1 MASDPQ
7 LIPKP
12 DDPDTV
18 ARSAAHDPWGVK
30 RAEKLLMSLQGVLSA
45 RVVANPQG
53 EVTEVHV
60 LVQAGTT
67 PKQVVRNVESA
78 LLAHLGLKID
88 HRRISVA
95 QTASVEPIDVLE
107 QAAVQ
112 AEAKRRGVLFKRIE
126 VRQGDRQRVTLQVSL
141 TVEGQDVTGEYET
154 ADNAKARLQGAARA
168 TVMALDKVLPH
179 GTVELEGAIL
189 MEAFGLEFAFAG
201 VHVMANRRGTH
212 LLTGS
217 AEVKQS
223 AEEAA
228 ALAVLDATNRWLQ
241 TQGT

>member
-1 MASDPQ
+1 M
-7 LIPKP
+7 PKP
-12 DDPDTV
+12 GEEPEKPNK
-18 ARSAAHDPWGVK
+18 AAAHDPWGVK
-30 RAEKLLMSLQGVLSA
+30 RAEKLLTSLQGVLSA

-179 GTVELEGAIL
+179 
-189 MEAFGLEFAFAG
+189 
-201 VHVMANRRGTH
+201 
-212 LLTGS
+212 
-217 AEVKQS
+217 
-223 AEEAA
+223 
-228 ALAVLDATNRWLQ
+228 
-241 TQGT
+241 